1 MEGLMH
7 CLSRVFPFYPGRR
20 GKGDEASKSGI
31 KGNTSKTTI
40 KYFGQA

>member
-20 GKGDEASKSGI
+20 GKGDEARK
-31 KGNTSKTTI
+31 
-40 KYFGQA
+40 